1 VIVVQTVATVV
12 VVIVMIVVSV
22 ALVQSSRLRLP
33 KRNNSQRTSAIR

>member
-22 ALVQSSRLRLP
+22 ALVLSSRLRLQ
-33 KRNNSQRTSAIR
+33 KRNSQRTSAIR